1 MRAFVPEDEA
11 VITYG
16 VNVIH
21 IAAFIQPI
29 MAASFVFSGS
39 LRGAGDTRTTLFIT
53 VGSIWITRVP
63 LAYALTRLFDLNGA
77 WLAIASD
84 FGMRAFFF
92 WLRFRSGKW
101 QKIKI

>member
-1 MRAFVPEDEA
+1 
-11 VITYG
+11 
-16 VNVIH
+16 
-21 IAAFIQPI
+21 

-63 LAYALTRLFDLNGA
+63 LAYVLSRAFDLTGA